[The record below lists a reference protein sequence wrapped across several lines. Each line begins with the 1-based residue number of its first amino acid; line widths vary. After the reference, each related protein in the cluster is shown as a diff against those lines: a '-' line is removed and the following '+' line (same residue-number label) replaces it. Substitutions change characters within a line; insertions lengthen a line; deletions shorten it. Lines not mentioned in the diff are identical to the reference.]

1 MIGPASAGSSPGGCM
16 TTAYQM
22 SSPVQGAGETV
33 PVLIVGGGLTGLS
46 TALFLS
52 WHGVQPLLV
61 ERHPDLLIHP
71 RARGFTQRTV
81 ELFRQ
86 VGLEPAIRAAS
97 FAGGDDFR
105 WNAVLADTLAGEHEP
120 VEDSEEGEEMRDL
133 SPAPFAPIDQDKL
146 EIILRR
152 QAEKLGADI
161 RFSTELLS
169 IDQND
174 TGVTAVL

>member
-52 WHGVQPLLV
+52 WHGVQPMLV

-97 FAGGDDFR
+97 YAGGDDFR
-105 WNAVLADTLAGEHEP
+105 WVAVRAETLASEHEL
-120 VEDSEEGEEMRDL
+120 VEEAEEGEEMRTH
-133 SPAPFAPIDQDKL
+133 SPAPFGAIDQDKL
-146 EIILRR
+146 EVILRGK
-152 QAEKLGADI
+152 AEELGTDI
-161 RFSTELLS
+161 RFSSELVAFE
-169 IDQND
+169 Q
-174 TGVTAVL
+174 